1 MEEVF
6 VLGYTAVVLVG
17 GVGSRLRPLTLTRPK
32 PLIPFAG
39 KPLVEHIIAWLRNHG
54 YTRFIL
60 TAKYLGEMIKKYYEG
75 VNDVLVRVVN
85 SKDTA
90 DAVRLVSD
98 LIGSEDILI
107 SMGDVVCNAD
117 FKSFMEF
124 HKSHGG
130 TASIA
135 LKEVDNPLHYG
146 VVIVDEDNRIK
157 HFVEKPASIEL
168 YVLSLAFSRG
178 IKFGKINLVNTG
190 FYIVSPR
197 VIDII
202 RKYPSLM
209 DWGKHVFPYLIEQGY
224 KVYGWIMGRYAYWE
238 DLGRISNYV
247 KALHD
252 LLDGKI
258 KGYKPAGREVSKG
271 IYVGENAEILG
282 TINPPVYIGDNV
294 FIDKDAVV
302 GPYVS
307 IEKGTR
313 IEGKTRISYSI
324 IWEKTI
330 VMKSSIIGS
339 ILMDNVVV
347 NEESKITSSII
358 GSNNVISSNIRLSE
372 EIINP
377 VAK

>member
-1 MEEVF
+1 M
-6 VLGYTAVVLVG
+6 GYTAVVLVG

-32 PLIPFAG
+32 PLIPLAG
-39 KPLVEHIIAWLRNHG
+39 KPLVEHIISWLRSHG

-75 VNDVLVRVVN
+75 VNDVIVRVVD

-117 FKSFMEF
+117 FRSFMEF
-124 HKSHGG
+124 HKSHDGI
-130 TASIA
+130 ASIA

-157 HFVEKPASIEL
+157 HFVEKPASMEL

-178 IKFGKINLVNTG
+178 IKFGKTNLVNTG
-190 FYIVSPR
+190 FYIVSPE
-197 VIDII
+197 VINII
-202 RKYPSLM
+202 KKYPSLM
-209 DWGKHVFPYLIEQGY
+209 DWGKHVYPYLIEQGY
-224 KVYGWIMGRYAYWE
+224 KVYGWIMDPYAYWE

-271 IYVGENAEILG
+271 IFVGENAEIQG
-282 TINPPVYIGDNV
+282 TINPPVYIGDDV
-294 FIDKDAVV
+294 FIDKDAVI

-313 IEGKTRISYSI
+313 IEGKTKISYSI

-330 VMKSSIIGS
+330 VRKSSIIGS
-339 ILMDNVVV
+339 ILMDNVAV

-358 GSNNVISSNIRLSE
+358 GSNNVVSPNTRLSE

-377 VAK
+377 LIK